1 LGLGLVDGVSD
12 IKRACYRNIRLPAF
26 RLDCDL
32 RGIWIIAALFF
43 ERLLKRSNIH
53 GNVVRSFLAIFAD
66 AVGGGQAPLK
76 ATSSAC

>member
-1 LGLGLVDGVSD
+1 VICAQAARAPSKRSPEQAPAPPTPLGLGLVDGVSD

-43 ERLLKRSNIH
+43 E
-53 GNVVRSFLAIFAD
+53 
-66 AVGGGQAPLK
+66 PL
-76 ATSSAC
+76 SGF